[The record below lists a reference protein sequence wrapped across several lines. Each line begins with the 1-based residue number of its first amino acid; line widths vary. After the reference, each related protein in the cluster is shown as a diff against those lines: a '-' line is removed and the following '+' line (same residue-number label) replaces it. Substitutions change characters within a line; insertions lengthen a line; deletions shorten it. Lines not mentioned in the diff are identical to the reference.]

1 LGLCSL
7 EAEVCLNSEFP
18 ELDEKYQKL
27 FQASYEGADQLAT
40 ELVVIHKEGQVR
52 AQLKY
57 KVVEEIDSRRIQI
70 LSFFQNSMD
79 AESDMAV
86 MKVLI

>member
-1 LGLCSL
+1 MEQEENPMIHTIELGLCSL

-40 ELVVIHKEGQVR
+40 ELVVIHKE
-52 AQLKY
+52 
-57 KVVEEIDSRRIQI
+57 
-70 LSFFQNSMD
+70 
-79 AESDMAV
+79 
-86 MKVLI
+86 